1 MVFCF
6 QCFLRPMNR
15 EEKNAN
21 KSGFIK
27 FQVHFAVGCSRRK
40 KCARSKFRMETKWK
54 IEGKNSVDFSPVF
67 LFSSMDSC
75 VQKIYKY
82 TSSIYSVEKFFRF
95 WLGIFFLLD
104 FFSVVIHQIR
114 GLMQLTREKS
124 KLKETFALCTDHF
137 GFVTSVFHSH
147 FLFFIFFFA
156 RFLYLSQPFH
166 WNRSMCNAVHCI
178 QCVPIRLCMRVSLS
192 LGVYVVVLFLSSSGD
207 FVGDKWNVCCC
218 VSNIGQTDLNI
229 GF

>member
-15 EEKNAN
+15 DEKNAN

-147 FLFFIFFFA
+147 FLFFIFFF
-156 RFLYLSQPFH
+156 
-166 WNRSMCNAVHCI
+166 RSVSVFI
-178 QCVPIRLCMRVSLS
+178 STVSLKSVDVQCGALHTVCSHSVMYASVS
-192 LGVYVVVLFLSSSGD
+192 LARC
-207 FVGDKWNVCCC
+207 VCCC
-218 VSNIGQTDLNI
+218 VV
-229 GF
+229 FVFFWWFRWW

>member
-95 WLGIFFLLD
+95 WLGIFIVGLFFGRHPPNSWLD
-104 FFSVVIHQIR
+104 AVNK
-114 GLMQLTREKS
+114 REKQVERDICLVHGS
-124 KLKETFALCTDHF
+124 LWLCYVCF
-137 GFVTSVFHSH
+137 SFSFFVFHLFFRSVSVFIST
-147 FLFFIFFFA
+147 
-156 RFLYLSQPFH
+156 
-166 WNRSMCNAVHCI
+166 
-178 QCVPIRLCMRVSLS
+178 VSLKSVDVQCGALHTVCSHSVMYASVS
-192 LGVYVVVLFLSSSGD
+192 LARC
-207 FVGDKWNVCCC
+207 VCCC
-218 VSNIGQTDLNI
+218 VV
-229 GF
+229 FVFFWWFRWW